1 MRNAILLIEDETILA
16 KNMGLYLEHHDCEV
30 RHAETAEE
38 GIALL
43 DRFKPDAVVLD
54 FNLPGMDGLDALRH
68 LQEKSPTLP
77 VVMITGHGNVEMAVE
92 AMKLGAVEFLTKP
105 VSLAKLKLVLDRT
118 LESARRDRALDYLTS
133 RDNDALPRQGLVGE
147 STPMRQLRATLQQL
161 LEAENQMSQSQ
172 QSTPPAVLV
181 LGETGTGK
189 EVVARTLHFSGR
201 RRSKPFVDLNCAALP
216 ADLLESE
223 LFGHERGAFT
233 GASERKLGLV
243 ETAEGGT
250 LFLDEIGDMDLSL
263 QAKLLKLL
271 EERTMRRVGGLREL
285 NVDVRVIA
293 ATHRPLET
301 LVQEGRFRADLYF
314 RLCVV
319 RLVIAPL
326 REREQ
331 DALLLAEHFLAE
343 LASRYGRKA
352 PVLSPG
358 AQRRMLA
365 HSWPGNVRELRN
377 VLEQALLMNNTGQIE
392 EHQLALVSMTPVRP
406 PPLQPVMVAGAT
418 SGGWGSSSVAAPQGS
433 FQNNHF
439 QNSHFQNSGFGG
451 SGFGTSGFGGL
462 GPNTPPSA
470 PVDPVVA
477 AEREVLVSALERCNW
492 NVSRTAQAL
501 NLTRDALRYRLE
513 KHGLQRRMSFEPR
526 GPSELG

>member
-1 MRNAILLIEDETILA
+1 MRKAILLIEDETILA

-54 FNLPGMDGLDALRH
+54 FNLPGMDGLEALRR
-68 LQEKSPTLP
+68 LQERAPTLP

-118 LESARRDRALDYLTS
+118 LEDARRDRALDYLTS
-133 RDNDALPRQGLVGE
+133 RDNDTLPRQGLVGE
-147 STPMRQLRATLQQL
+147 SGAIRQLRATLQQL

-201 RRSKPFVDLNCAALP
+201 RRGKPFVELNCAALP

-233 GASERKLGLV
+233 GANERKLGLV

-293 ATHRPLET
+293 ATHRPLEA

-343 LASRYGRKA
+343 LAGRYGRKA

-365 HSWPGNVRELRN
+365 HGWPGNVRELRN
-377 VLEQALLMNNTGQIE
+377 VLEQALLMNSSGQIE
-392 EHQLALVSMTPVRP
+392 EHQLALVTMNPTTSVSSAMPGSTRP
-406 PPLQPVMVAGAT
+406 AANGNLHAG
-418 SGGWGSSSVAAPQGS
+418 GFPQNG
-433 FQNNHF
+433 FPHNGYA
-439 QNSHFQNSGFGG
+439 NSGFGN
-451 SGFGTSGFGGL
+451 SGFGGL
-462 GPNTPPSA
+462 GPTTGTA
-470 PVDPVVA
+470 GTATPVDPVAA
-477 AEREVLVSALERCNW
+477 AEREVLVSALERCHW